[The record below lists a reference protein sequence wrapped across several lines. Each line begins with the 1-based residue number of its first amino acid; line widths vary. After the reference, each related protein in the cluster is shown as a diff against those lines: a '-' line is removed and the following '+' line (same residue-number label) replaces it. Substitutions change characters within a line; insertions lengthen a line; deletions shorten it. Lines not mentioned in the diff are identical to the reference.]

1 MYQTKISAISCHQMP
16 RLAIDAGNRFIKV
29 AAPGFRKVL
38 PAYYSKANFRDSE
51 AVEYRAGDRNDLT
64 QVRGKLAGEIYQ
76 GLGDIESAKLAANT
90 EGIKAL
96 EQVQQRRRGYRSMR
110 VRLIKDS

>member
-1 MYQTKISAISCHQMP
+1 MFDWLFKPYRQHKILRNIDWIESQTERYFSAPLEQVQAEHKEVVTM
-16 RLAIDAGNRFIKV
+16 AK
-29 AAPGFRKVL
+29 
-38 PAYYSKANFRDSE
+38 E
-51 AVEYRAGDRNDLT
+51 A

-76 GLGDIESAKLAANT
+76 GLGEVESAKLAANT

-110 VRLIKDS
+110 GRLIKDS

>member
-1 MYQTKISAISCHQMP
+1 MFDWLFKPYRQHKILRNIDWIESQTERYFSAPLEQVQAEHKEVVTM
-16 RLAIDAGNRFIKV
+16 AK
-29 AAPGFRKVL
+29 
-38 PAYYSKANFRDSE
+38 E
-51 AVEYRAGDRNDLT
+51 A

-110 VRLIKDS
+110 GRLIKDS